1 MKPIVAAICFAIASS
16 MFAHNEEQK
25 VNVSFYFNP
34 EIVVGFNAEAN
45 SDFPDRGLKNCLFF
59 SVLVGERLNEIMPH
73 NFIKEIKFLHPLRHF
88 YT

>member
-1 MKPIVAAICFAIASS
+1 MKLVVAAICFTIASS
-16 MFAHNEEQK
+16 MFAQNEEQT
-25 VNVSFYFNP
+25 VNTSFYFNP
-34 EIVVGFNAEAN
+34 EFVLGFTTEAN

-73 NFIKEIKFLHPLRHF
+73 TFIKEIKFLHPLRHF